1 VQVLSRED
9 VQQALRHALKLQAG
23 RHTLTTA
30 STVPAATAGSSS
42 GNDGDCNCSSQSG
55 GLSGDGAGQQK
66 LSTEPTVAPGIGPSD
81 GPTEPTELIAGTT
94 TCTPTS
100 TAVEASTS
108 TSKQIVLSQWALDT
122 AFSAA
127 LRVPT
132 PRLGRPAARSK
143 EEIAALVTD
152 KHEKSLIGNVIS
164 PQDIGVTYDMIGTHQ
179 TCGCV
184 GCWWMRRVFRCCYSK
199 RCTMVC
205 INRAQSGL
213 SSVLTPHLLS
223 ICVCV
228 LELLSI
234 AVLTGGLDDVKEMLR
249 QCITYPLKYP
259 RLYQVS
265 DAHWLH
271 RGVMSTYAVCDLI
284 TLSAL
289 YPAVRIFRCCVGVT
303 LRCAVTER
311 LAFMCCLF

>member
-30 STVPAATAGSSS
+30 STVPTATAV
-42 GNDGDCNCSSQSG
+42 SG
-55 GLSGDGAGQQK
+55 GGSDGNSDGNSQGGGQSGDGVMSQQ
-66 LSTEPTVAPGIGPSD
+66 LSTDLSVAAGTVPSD
-81 GPTEPTELIAGTT
+81 VTAEATVSTT
-94 TCTPTS
+94 TTTTTPSS
-100 TAVEASTS
+100 TTVDT
-108 TSKQIVLSQWALDT
+108 TTGNSKQIVLSQWALDT

-143 EEIAALVTD
+143 EEITSLVTD

-179 TCGCV
+179 WCECV
-184 GCWWMRRVFRCCYSK
+184 ITGDAARVSCCYIQRYAIACLSMY
-199 RCTMVC
+199 R
-205 INRAQSGL
+205 SSL
-213 SSVLTPHLLS
+213 SSVLTPHLLL

-234 AVLTGGLDDVKEMLR
+234 AVLIGGLDDVKEMLR

-265 DAHWLH
+265 GALDTSWCHEYLRYMCPNNTKRAVSSRPYLSLLCG
-271 RGVMSTYAVCDLI
+271 RYAAVCC
-284 TLSAL
+284 S
-289 YPAVRIFRCCVGVT
+289 
-303 LRCAVTER
+303 
-311 LAFMCCLF
+311 